1 MISQDSHV
9 RGRKFRT
16 LRKASLGLSDPHTLS
31 LPFTLAVLVQEWHTE
46 RIQLKNTIEERVC
59 AAGPAGVFQCDN
71 ESLKM
76 CEILTITHRI
86 STQI

>member
-16 LRKASLGLSDPHTLS
+16 LKKASLGLSDPHTLS

-46 RIQLKNTIEERVC
+46 RKNTIEERVY